1 MEKEFRWHG
10 LGRWLSFAIAV
21 LFVTTAIPN
30 IVANDPAGGWNL
42 FLGLLLFGVVASGS
56 RRAPSL
62 VLVLVGLTVLRFL
75 LLIIG
80 EWKVADLVVN
90 GLAVVALLIAWQDL
104 RKQAAAL
111 NGGGRAQAT

>member
-1 MEKEFRWHG
+1 MHKHFRWQG
-10 LGRWLSFAIAV
+10 LGRWLSFAIAA
-21 LFVTTAIPN
+21 LFVAAAIPN
-30 IVANDPAGGWNL
+30 IVANHPAGGWNL

-62 VLVLVGLTVLRFL
+62 VLVLIGLTVLRFL
-75 LLIIG
+75 LLMIN
-80 EWKVADLVVN
+80 EWKGVDLVVN

-111 NGGGRAQAT
+111 NGGGRGRAT